1 MLHSHARRG
10 ISAVLAGLAVIAA
23 GVLSGGVATASNDGK
38 AKVAADADAQS
49 NTVEDFNYPGADDIF
64 AARGIRLKRGDG
76 HIMLADCG
84 TAGAIQVKSRV
95 TNGDTCFRAIGTS
108 GYLTMEIPSV
118 FLIFGGDHNTKATL
132 TPPGGASKTYDV
144 PAGLWKPVG
153 ESDTGTAATLM
164 EIRIA

>member
-1 MLHSHARRG
+1 MFHNQARRG
-10 ISAVLAGLAVIAA
+10 ISAVLAVIAA
-23 GVLSGGVATASNDGK
+23 GVLSGGVATASNDNGK

-64 AARGIRLKRGDG
+64 ASRGIRLKRGDG
-76 HIMLADCG
+76 HIVLADCG
-84 TAGAIQVKSRV
+84 AAGAIQVKSRV
-95 TNGDTCFRAIGTS
+95 TNGDTCFRAIGTR
-108 GYLTMEIPSV
+108 GYLTLEIPSV
-118 FLIFGGDHNTKATL
+118 FLIYGGDHHTTATL

-153 ESDTGTAATLM
+153 ESDTGTAAALM